1 VTLSPGARLGTYEIL
16 AKLGA
21 GGMGEVWRA
30 RDTRLDRQVALK
42 LLPAGFADEPERHA
56 RFEREA
62 RVLASLNHPN
72 IAHLYGL
79 EHLEVKAD
87 SRQSAVGSSPTRPD
101 PASGTSGHGLRVTG
115 HDVERA
121 PGALH
126 VLVMELVEGEDL
138 AKRLERGAI
147 PVDEA
152 IPIARQIAEA
162 LEAAHEKG
170 IVHRDLK
177 PANVKVRP
185 DGTVKVLD
193 FGLAKAVDA
202 AALSDPSLSPTMTHA
217 ATQAG
222 LILGTAAYMSP
233 EQARGKAVDKRA
245 DIWAFG
251 VVLWEMLTG
260 TRLFGGETVSDVM
273 AGVLRAEVE
282 LDALP
287 GDTPPAI
294 RRLLR
299 RCLERDPRSRIHDIA
314 DARIEIEQATRG
326 VPETAAVPAAAS
338 VRGGAT
344 SRERVAWLLAGA
356 ALLAAAIALTLALRN
371 PPPAPQRTTRLRML
385 PAEAGT
391 IEGYP
396 ALSPDGRTLVY
407 VVLRESGSAVLCA
420 HSFDSG
426 ASRELPG
433 TEEAQEPFFSPDGR
447 HLGFFAKGRLK
458 RLDLAAGVVQEICAV
473 ADSRGG
479 AWDEGGDIIATVNSA
494 SPLIRISPASGRVA
508 PLTALEV
515 EQGAQSHRFPWP
527 LPGGRLLFTVTG
539 APGVRG
545 IYWASLDAP
554 APKRLTADES
564 RAAYDERGYL
574 LRVRQGALVAQAFDA
589 ERGELSGEPFPLVE
603 GIGGDSQKTAKY
615 WFAAS
620 SAGVIA
626 YRSGARR
633 ELQLQWFD
641 RSGQPLGA
649 ATSPSGYTE
658 PTLSPDDRRIA
669 VILSATGFGGD
680 VWLYDA
686 GARDRGQRLTFG
698 PSEAET
704 PIWSPDG
711 RWVAYS
717 SARAKGYALFRKAA
731 DGAGDEE
738 HLLDTIQPTWP
749 DSWSPDGRRIVFER
763 YESTG
768 GSDLW
773 LLPLDG
779 ERKPVPY
786 LATAANESH
795 AAFSPDGRLVA
806 YVSDETGVPQVY
818 IQTLPPSGSKWQLTS
833 DGGDMPAWR
842 QDGGEIYWVGLD
854 RVLRAAPIV
863 SLSPFAAGPPVEL
876 FRLRI
881 PQVAITGNR
890 TYFAATRDGR
900 RFLVNSL
907 VGASDDPGIGMI
919 MGWNAPEA
927 KPEGR

>member
-1 VTLSPGARLGTYEIL
+1 MTLASGTRLGPYEIV
-16 AKLGA
+16 ARLGA

-30 RDTRLDRQVALK
+30 RDARLDREVALK
-42 LLPAGFADEPERHA
+42 LLPAGLADDPERHA

-62 RVLASLNHPN
+62 KVLASLNHPN

-79 EHLEVKAD
+79 EHLELKVD
-87 SRQSAVGSSPTRPD
+87 SRQSTVDSSATRPD
-101 PASGTSGHGLRVTG
+101 RTSGNSSPESRTPSPHG
-115 HDVERA
+115 ERA

-138 AKRLERGAI
+138 AQRLDRGAI
-147 PVDEA
+147 PLDEA
-152 IPIARQIAEA
+152 VPIARQIAEA
-162 LEAAHEKG
+162 LEAAHERG

-202 AALSDPSLSPTMTHA
+202 AAQSDPSFSPTMTHA

-260 TRLFGGETVSDVM
+260 RRLFGGETVSDVM
-273 AGVLRAEVE
+273 AGVLRAEID
-282 LDALP
+282 LGGLP
-287 GDTPPAI
+287 EGTPTAI
-294 RRLLR
+294 RRLLG
-299 RCLERDPRSRIHDIA
+299 RCLERDPRNRLHDIA
-314 DARIEIEQATRG
+314 DARIEIEQAPSRE
-326 VPETAAVPAAAS
+326 PETVATRTTPAGRGGVSARERLAWTVAGTAVVAAVIAVGLAQRQPPAA
-338 VRGGAT
+338 
-344 SRERVAWLLAGA
+344 
-356 ALLAAAIALTLALRN
+356 
-371 PPPAPQRTTRLRML
+371 PQPTTRLRML

-407 VVLRESGSAVLCA
+407 VVLRDSGSAVLCT
-420 HSFDSG
+420 HSFDTG
-426 ASRELPG
+426 TSRELPG

-447 HLGFFAKGRLK
+447 QIAFFAKGRLK
-458 RLDLAAGVVQEICAV
+458 RLDLVTGVVQEMCAV

-479 AWDEGGDIIATVNSA
+479 AWEESGDIIATVNSA
-494 SPLIRISPASGRVA
+494 SPLVRISPATGAAA
-508 PLTALEV
+508 PLTTLAV

-527 LPGGRLLFTVTG
+527 LPGGRFLFTVTG

-545 IYWASLDAP
+545 VYWASPDAA
-554 APKRLTADES
+554 APRRLVTDQS
-564 RAAYDERGYL
+564 RAAYDQRGYML
-574 LRVRQGALVAQAFDA
+574 WVRQGTLVAQPFDA
-589 ERGELSGEPFPLVE
+589 RSGELSGEPFPLAE
-603 GIGGDSQKTAKY
+603 NIGGDSQKTGKF
-615 WFAAS
+615 WFATA
-620 SAGVIA
+620 AGGAVA
-626 YRSGARR
+626 YRSGVRR
-633 ELQLQWFD
+633 EHQLLWFD
-641 RSGQPLGA
+641 RAGAPLGA
-649 ATSPSGYTE
+649 ASSPAGFTE
-658 PTLSPDDRRIA
+658 PTLSPDGRRIA
-669 VILSATGFGGD
+669 VTLGSSGFGGD

-686 GARDRGQRLTFG
+686 AAQDRAQRLTFG
-698 PSEAET
+698 PAEAET
-704 PIWSPDG
+704 PVWSPDG

-731 DGAGDEE
+731 DGAGEEE
-738 HLLDTIQPTWP
+738 HLLDTVQPTWP
-749 DSWSPDGRRIVFER
+749 DSWSPDGRHLLFER
-763 YESTG
+763 YESAG

-773 LLPLDG
+773 LLTLDG
-779 ERKPVPY
+779 KKEAAPY

-795 AAFSPDGRLVA
+795 AAISPDGRLVA

-818 IQTLPPSGSKWQLTS
+818 IQTLPASGSKWQLTS

-842 QDGGEIYWVGLD
+842 PDGREIFWVGLD

-890 TYFAATRDGR
+890 TYFAATGDGR
-900 RFLVNSL
+900 RFLVNTL
-907 VGASDDPGIGMI
+907 VGASDDPGIGVI
-919 MGWNAPEA
+919 MGWNAPRPKDE
-927 KPEGR
+927 RR

>member
-1 VTLSPGARLGTYEIL
+1 MTLAPGSRLGAYEIVG
-16 AKLGA
+16 KLGA

-30 RDTRLDRQVALK
+30 RDTRLDREVALK
-42 LLPAGFADEPERHA
+42 LLPAGFADDAERHA

-62 RVLASLNHPN
+62 KLLASLNHPN

-79 EHLEVKAD
+79 EHLEVRVD
-87 SRQSAVGSSPTRPD
+87 SRQSTVDSSAARPEPAPGS
-101 PASGTSGHGLRVTG
+101 SGHGPRATG

-162 LEAAHEKG
+162 LEAAHGQG

-193 FGLAKAVDA
+193 FGLAKAVDVA
-202 AALSDPSLSPTMTHA
+202 ARSDPSLSPTMTHA

-233 EQARGKAVDKRA
+233 EQARGKTVDKRA

-260 TRLFGGETVSDVM
+260 RRLFGGETVSDVM
-273 AGVLRAEVE
+273 AGVLRAEVD

-299 RCLERDPRSRIHDIA
+299 RCLERDQRSRIHDIA

-326 VPETAAVPAAAS
+326 VPETAAVPAAATG
-338 VRGGAT
+338 RRHAT
-344 SRERVAWLLAGA
+344 SRERVAWALAA
-356 ALLAAAIALTLALRN
+356 VATVAAIAVLGLAQRK
-371 PPPAPQRTTRLRML
+371 APLPSQPTTRFRML

-396 ALSPDGRTLVY
+396 ALSPDGRTLAY
-407 VVLRESGSAVLCA
+407 VVLRESGSAVLCV

-426 ASRELPG
+426 ASRELAG
-433 TEEAQEPFFSPDGR
+433 TEEAQEPFFSADGR
-447 HLGFFAKGRLK
+447 QLAFFAKGRLK
-458 RLDLAAGVVQEICAV
+458 RFDLATGGVQEICAV

-479 AWDEGGDIIATVNSA
+479 AWIEGGDIIATVNSA
-494 SPLIRISPASGRVA
+494 SPLVRISPATGEVTPVSTLA
-508 PLTALEV
+508 V

-527 LPGGRLLFTVTG
+527 LPEGRVLFTVTG

-545 IYWASLDAP
+545 VYWASPGELGP
-554 APKRLTADES
+554 RRLVADQS

-574 LRVRQGALVAQAFDA
+574 LWVRQGALVAQRFDA
-589 ERGELSGEPFPLVE
+589 RRGELSGEPFPLAENV
-603 GIGGDSQKTAKY
+603 GGDSQKTGKY
-615 WFAAS
+615 WFATS
-620 SAGVIA
+620 SAGAIA
-626 YRSGARR
+626 YRSGTRR

-641 RSGQPLGA
+641 RGGRPLGT
-649 ATSPSGYTE
+649 ATAPGGFTE

-669 VILSATGFGGD
+669 VVLGTAGFGGD

-686 GARDRGQRLTFG
+686 AAQDRGQRLTFG

-717 SARAKGYALFRKAA
+717 SARARGYALFRKAA
-731 DGAGDEE
+731 DGTGDEE
-738 HLLDTIQPTWP
+738 HLLDTVQPTWP
-749 DSWSPDGRRIVFER
+749 DSWSPDGRRILFER

-779 ERKPVPY
+779 ERKAVPY

-795 AAFSPDGRLVA
+795 AAISPDGRLVA

-842 QDGGEIYWVGLD
+842 PDGREIFYVGLD
-854 RVLRAAPIV
+854 RVLRAVPV
-863 SLSPFAAGPPVEL
+863 VGLSPFAAGPPAAL

-900 RFLVNSL
+900 RFLINSL
-907 VGASDDPGIGMI
+907 VGASDDPGIGMV
-919 MGWNAPEA
+919 MGWNPPGEEHA
-927 KPEGR
+927 GR

>member
-1 VTLSPGARLGTYEIL
+1 MTEANLSPGTRLGPYEIG

-21 GGMGEVWRA
+21 GGMGEVWQA
-30 RDTRLDRQVALK
+30 TDTRLGREVALK
-42 LLPAGFADEPERHA
+42 VLPPGFADDGERHA

-62 RVLASLNHPN
+62 KVLASLNHPH
-72 IAHLYGL
+72 IATLYGL
-79 EHLEVKAD
+79 EHLEL
-87 SRQSAVGSSPTRPD
+87 SPP
-101 PASGTSGHGLRVTG
+101 SGHGPRATG

-121 PGALH
+121 SRALH

-138 AKRLERGAI
+138 AKRLDRGAI
-147 PVDEA
+147 PLDEA

-162 LEAAHEKG
+162 LEAAHERG

-202 AALSDPSLSPTMTHA
+202 AAQSDPSFSPTMTHA

-251 VVLWEMLTG
+251 VVVWEMLTG
-260 TRLFGGETVSDVM
+260 RRLFGGETVSDVM
-273 AGVLRAEVE
+273 AGVLRAEID
-282 LDALP
+282 LDGLP
-287 GDTPPAI
+287 AETPAAV

-299 RCLERDPRSRIHDIA
+299 RCLERDPRSRLHDIA
-314 DARIEIEQATRG
+314 DARIEIEHAARETPETTPATATTTGRGRARARELLAWALAGVAIVTAVIALGLAARKPPQAQQRATRF
-326 VPETAAVPAAAS
+326 
-338 VRGGAT
+338 
-344 SRERVAWLLAGA
+344 
-356 ALLAAAIALTLALRN
+356 
-371 PPPAPQRTTRLRML
+371 RML
-385 PAEAGT
+385 PAEAGA

-396 ALSPDGRTLVY
+396 ALSPDGRTLAY
-407 VVLRESGSAVLCA
+407 VVLRENGSAVLCA

-426 ASRELPG
+426 ASRELAG

-447 HLGFFAKGRLK
+447 HLAFFAKGRLK
-458 RLDLAAGVVQEICAV
+458 RLDLATGVVQDICAV

-479 AWDEGGDIIATVNSA
+479 AWEAGGDIIATVNSA
-494 SPLIRISPASGRVA
+494 SPLVRISPATGDVA
-508 PLTALEV
+508 PVSTLAV

-527 LPGGRLLFTVTG
+527 LPEGRFLFTVTG

-545 IYWASLDAP
+545 VYWASPGEP
-554 APKRLTADES
+554 APRRLVADQS
-564 RAAYDERGYL
+564 RAAYDERGYML
-574 LRVRQGALVAQAFDA
+574 WVRQGSLVAQRFDPR
-589 ERGELSGEPFPLVE
+589 RGELSGEPFPLAENV
-603 GIGGDSQKTAKY
+603 GGDSQKTGKY
-615 WFAAS
+615 WFATA
-620 SAGVIA
+620 AGGAVA
-626 YRSGARR
+626 YRSGTRR
-633 ELQLQWFD
+633 EHQLLWFD
-641 RSGQPLGA
+641 RAGTALGA
-649 ATSPSGYTE
+649 ATSPAGFTE
-658 PTLSPDDRRIA
+658 PTLSPDGRRIA
-669 VILSATGFGGD
+669 VTLGSSGFGGD

-686 GARDRGQRLTFG
+686 GALDRGQRLTFG

-711 RWVAYS
+711 RWVAFS

-738 HLLDTIQPTWP
+738 HLLDTVQPTWP
-749 DSWSPDGRRIVFER
+749 DSWAPDGRQLLFER

-779 ERKPVPY
+779 KKKAVPY

-795 AAFSPDGRLVA
+795 AAISPDGRLVA

-818 IQTLPPSGSKWQLTS
+818 IQTLPASGSKWQLTS

-842 QDGGEIYWVGLD
+842 PDGREIFYVGLD
-854 RVLRAAPIV
+854 RVLRAVPIV
-863 SLSPFAAGPPVEL
+863 GLSPFAAGPPEEL

-890 TYFAATRDGR
+890 TYFAAARDGR

-907 VGASDDPGIGMI
+907 VGASDDPGIGVI
-919 MGWNAPEA
+919 MGWNPPGE
-927 KPEGR
+927 KQERR